1 MLYLCM
7 RIATKQSF
15 NFLIMTI
22 SLDTTMTKAQLIN
35 DALAFTKYASV
46 DFYALEYIN
55 NILSELRYD
64 MSKGEFVVFKEDINK
79 AIEKADKY

>member
-1 MLYLCM
+1 
-7 RIATKQSF
+7 
-15 NFLIMTI
+15 MTI
-22 SLDTTMTKAQLIN
+22 SLDSTMTKAQLIN

>member
-1 MLYLCM
+1 M
-7 RIATKQSF
+7 RVAIKHSF

-22 SLDTTMTKAQLIN
+22 SLDSTMTKAQLIN

>member
-1 MLYLCM
+1 M

-22 SLDTTMTKAQLIN
+22 SLDSTMTKAQLIN

>member
-1 MLYLCM
+1 M